1 MAHAQPSERQPLLN
15 KTSKRS
21 GHEPHSDNENI
32 RGNVGNV
39 STVDVRG
46 HTPSLDELDTTR
58 LHRALSVR
66 QISMIALGG
75 TIGTGLFLGTGRT
88 LAAAGPGTML
98 ICFTLNGFIVYVTL
112 LLLGEMATQ
121 YPVAGS
127 FTSYATRF
135 IDDGYGFALTWNYW
149 FNDAVSVASD
159 LTAAQLL
166 VAFWDSKVP
175 GWSISLLILLFLLSA
190 NAIHVKVYGE
200 LEYWLS
206 SIKIVTVLV
215 FLITGAIV
223 NTGINSEHT
232 YIGFANWSIGDA
244 PFVGGVAGWA
254 TAFVTS
260 AMSYGGTESLA
271 ITAGE
276 TKDPTRSIPRVV
288 RLVFWR
294 EKGVPWLALIATC
307 SGSALCFASSYV
319 GSGQLWY
326 WLQNLVGVSNQLAW
340 LSIGLASLRF
350 RRAWQLQGNSLDD
363 LLYHSKWTTVWGPYF
378 VISAVLVIWG
388 VQTYSVVTPHFA
400 FVDFLS
406 LYLQLPMFIVLYTIW
421 KIWHGSKVVDLQ
433 TVNLMV
439 DQYVVNEETQALL
452 DAEEERR
459 QERQQGWAG
468 IGWRLYYWIA

>member
-21 GHEPHSDNENI
+21 GHGPHSDNENI
-32 RGNVGNV
+32 RGNGGNV
-39 STVDVRG
+39 STVDVRS

-294 EKGVPWLALIATC
+294 ILIFYTLTC
-307 SGSALCFASSYV
+307 FI
-319 GSGQLWY
+319 
-326 WLQNLVGVSNQLAW
+326 
-340 LSIGLASLRF
+340 IGLNVPYTYPNLSTKSTTTSPFTIVFSMAGSRIAAS
-350 RRAWQLQGNSLDD
+350 AMN
-363 LLYHSKWTTVWGPYF
+363 TV
-378 VISAVLVIWG
+378 IL
-388 VQTYSVVTPHFA
+388 TSVVSAGNHAIFA
-400 FVDFLS
+400 G
-406 LYLQLPMFIVLYTIW
+406 P
-421 KIWHGSKVVDLQ
+421 
-433 TVNLMV
+433 VNILE
-439 DQYVVNEETQALL
+439 DE
-452 DAEEERR
+452 
-459 QERQQGWAG
+459 
-468 IGWRLYYWIA
+468 